1 LARSGIV
8 FSIKNT
14 IDPNSR
20 RYECRTPQCYRQP
33 HASGLILIY
42 LKKSLILK
50 NLQMFPVQSVV
61 IEKED
66 QSEDQVHALQ
76 QLLVPIFHLKKES
89 IYG

>member
-1 LARSGIV
+1 
-8 FSIKNT
+8 
-14 IDPNSR
+14 
-20 RYECRTPQCYRQP
+20 
-33 HASGLILIY
+33 
-42 LKKSLILK
+42 
-50 NLQMFPVQSVV
+50 MFPVQSVV